1 MLAHL
6 TIKNYALIKHLEMGP
21 SPHLN
26 VITGETGA
34 GKSIMLGAVGLLLGN
49 RADSK
54 VLWDTHEKC
63 VIEGSF
69 DISSY
74 HLQSLFAE
82 EDLDYE
88 DQTVFRREIA
98 SNGKSRAF
106 INDTPVTL
114 EAMKKIGLRLMD
126 VHSQHETLELGNR
139 LFQLHL
145 IDAFAGNQKIG
156 KEYKEIW
163 KNFSQA
169 RTEYETLVEESK
181 ILSQEA
187 DFVKFQLE
195 ELTKA
200 DLREGEQEKLESDL
214 KIMEHAEDIKLRFN
228 QVIEQLGNSEFSA
241 QTALVEVR
249 NQINA
254 IASYSTNYAQLQQ
267 RIESV
272 KIELDDI
279 LSEVE
284 KEESKI
290 EFDPARTE
298 EVKERLSTIYQ
309 LLQKHRHQTIRQLQ
323 DLQESLQQRADKT
336 SNLDETLARAKA
348 NLEKLTLQLQSK
360 GEELSKSREKSFA
373 PLCKQITKLLVDLG
387 IPNASLKIENEKI
400 KPTVNGIDS
409 IELFF
414 SANKGITPRPLAQ
427 VASGGEFSRLMFSV
441 KYVMAEKTA
450 LPTMILDEIDSGV
463 SGEIAIQLGKM
474 MKEMAKRHQLISISH
489 LPQIAAKSD
498 AHFFVYKDNS
508 SAKTVSL
515 IKKLTQ
521 EERVT
526 EIAKMIGGATP
537 SNLALEN
544 AKELIAG

>member
-169 RTEYETLVEESK
+169 RTEYDTLVAESK

-241 QTALVEVR
+241 QTALIEVR

-254 IASYSTNYAQLQQ
+254 ISSYSTNYAQLQQ

-336 SNLDETLARAKA
+336 SNLDEIIARAKA
-348 NLEKLTLQLQSK
+348 
-360 GEELSKSREKSFA
+360 
-373 PLCKQITKLLVDLG
+373 
-387 IPNASLKIENEKI
+387 
-400 KPTVNGIDS
+400 
-409 IELFF
+409 
-414 SANKGITPRPLAQ
+414 
-427 VASGGEFSRLMFSV
+427 
-441 KYVMAEKTA
+441 
-450 LPTMILDEIDSGV
+450 
-463 SGEIAIQLGKM
+463 
-474 MKEMAKRHQLISISH
+474 
-489 LPQIAAKSD
+489 
-498 AHFFVYKDNS
+498 
-508 SAKTVSL
+508 
-515 IKKLTQ
+515 
-521 EERVT
+521 
-526 EIAKMIGGATP
+526 
-537 SNLALEN
+537 
-544 AKELIAG
+544 

>member
-1 MLAHL
+1 MLTDL
-6 TIKNYALIKHLEMGP
+6 KIQNYALIDGLEMQP
-21 SPHLN
+21 SPLLN

-34 GKSIMLGAVGLLLGN
+34 GKSIMLGAIGLLLGN

-54 VLWDTHEKC
+54 VLWDAQEKC
-63 VIEGSF
+63 IIEGSF
-69 DISSY
+69 DISPY

-145 IDAFAGNQKIG
+145 IDAFAGNQKI
-156 KEYKEIW
+156 
-163 KNFSQA
+163 
-169 RTEYETLVEESK
+169 
-181 ILSQEA
+181 
-187 DFVKFQLE
+187 
-195 ELTKA
+195 
-200 DLREGEQEKLESDL
+200 
-214 KIMEHAEDIKLRFN
+214 
-228 QVIEQLGNSEFSA
+228 
-241 QTALVEVR
+241 
-249 NQINA
+249 
-254 IASYSTNYAQLQQ
+254 
-267 RIESV
+267 ESV

-298 EVKERLSTIYQ
+298 EVKKRLSTIYQ

-348 NLEKLTLQLQSK
+348 HLEKLTLQLQSK